1 MQIERLDRSDL
12 RKLKSVAEV
21 YRKTFA
27 TDPWREVSRGFVC
40 GNFYGPENPP
50 GTICPCGCGKLEE
63 AYPVVKTTKYI
74 RDEISKPNSV
84 AKVVMENGKPVG
96 FGWAY
101 EETGEDFA
109 NLKYKPE
116 SREMVAN
123 LIGKKQK
130 VIYLSEFGLVEEER
144 KKGKGMVITKQ
155 VVEESLKFQK
165 PFLMR
170 TNRGSTMRFIAEK
183 LGMKPI
189 MGSENTPPDPENP
202 DRILY
207 YKE

>member
-1 MQIERLDRSDL
+1 MEIERLNRNDL
-12 RKLKSVAEV
+12 RQIKKTAEV

-27 TDPWREVSRGFVC
+27 TEPWKEVSRCPKYGK
-40 GNFYGPENPP
+40 FYGPENQP

-63 AYPVVKTTKYI
+63 AYPVIITTKYI
-74 RDEISKPNSV
+74 RDEISKTNSV
-84 AKVVMENGKPVG
+84 AKVVTNNGKVVG

-109 NLKYKPE
+109 NSKYKPKN
-116 SREMVAN
+116 REMVAN
-123 LIGKKQK
+123 LIGKKK
-130 VIYLSEFGLVEEER
+130 EIIYLSEFGLVKEER
-144 KKGKGMVITKQ
+144 KKGKGSVITKQ
-155 VVEESLKFQK
+155 VIEESLKFQK

-170 TNRGSTMRFIAEK
+170 TNKSSTMRFIAEK

-189 MGSENTPPDPENP
+189 MGLGDTPTDPENP

>member
-1 MQIERLDRSDL
+1 MGIERLDRNDL
-12 RKLKSVAEV
+12 RKLKKTAEA
-21 YRKTFA
+21 YRETFA
-27 TDPWREVSRGFVC
+27 TEPWKEVSRC
-40 GNFYGPENPP
+40 PKYDRFYGPENQP
-50 GTICPCGCGKLEE
+50 GTICPCSCGKLEE

-74 RDEISKPNSV
+74 RNEISKTNSI
-84 AKVVMENGKPVG
+84 AKVVTRDDKLVG

-109 NLKYKPE
+109 NSKYKPE
-116 SREMVAN
+116 NREFVAN
-123 LIGKKQK
+123 LVGKKRK
-130 VIYLSEFGLVEEER
+130 VIYLSEFGLIEEER
-144 KKGKGMVITKQ
+144 GKGKGSEITRR
-155 VVEESLKFQK
+155 VVEESSRFQK

-170 TNRGSTMRFIAEK
+170 TNKSSAMRFIAEK

-189 MGSENTPPDPENP
+189 MGLDDTPLDPENP